1 MVADDRLETPQNNG
15 EIKRGA
21 LHSNSEEPSL
31 QLTSYIHMTT
41 TTTSNTEV
49 SSVQRIFNRVPEITI
64 FFWAIKILGTTV
76 GETAADF
83 LNVNLNLGLTITS
96 ILTGA
101 LLVVALFFQFKAKR
115 YIPSIYWSA
124 VVLISVFGT
133 LVTDNLT
140 DSLGVPL
147 EASTIFFS
155 LALAITFALWYAKE
169 KTLSMHSIVTGRR
182 EAFYW
187 LAILFTFALGTAAG
201 DLMAEGLGLGYATT
215 GLIVA
220 GVIALLALAW
230 KLGLNSILAFWAIYI
245 LTRPLGASLGDFLS
259 QSQKYGG
266 LGLGATMTSVL
277 FLAAIIASVYYLSRT
292 KTDVTEA
299 ALIER
304 EAKAKQERGGLWQ
317 TAVVVGLL
325 LLVSVAGYT
334 QQQSLLQAPRS
345 EEVLPA
351 ITSQTIE
358 TSTST
363 TATKNGTAV
372 ITKNTPSTAA
382 SGDAEPAVPVA
393 PTPKPAVS
401 PLGDLSSFRTI
412 TEDTL
417 ALVNQGD
424 LAGAKDRIADLE
436 YEWDTAE
443 GRLKPMNKAKWI
455 EVDDAID
462 AALRQL
468 RSVRPSANNA
478 KISLETLLTKLN

>member
-1 MVADDRLETPQNNG
+1 M
-15 EIKRGA
+15 
-21 LHSNSEEPSL
+21 
-31 QLTSYIHMTT
+31 
-41 TTTSNTEV
+41 
-49 SSVQRIFNRVPEITI
+49 QRIFNRVPEITI
-64 FFWAIKILGTTV
+64 FFWAIKILGTTT

-101 LLVVALFFQFKAKR
+101 LLIGALFFQFKAKR
-115 YIPSIYWSA
+115 YVPSIYWSA

-155 LALAITFALWYAKE
+155 LALALTFALWYVKE

-220 GVIALLALAW
+220 AVIALFALAW

-259 QSQKYGG
+259 QPHKYGG
-266 LGLGATMTSVL
+266 LGLGATMTSIL
-277 FLAAIIASVYYLSRT
+277 FVAAIIAAVYYLTLT

-304 EAKAKQERGGLWQ
+304 ETKAQQERGGLWQ
-317 TAVVVGLL
+317 TATVVALL
-325 LLVSVAGYT
+325 LLVSVSGYNW
-334 QQQSLLQAPRS
+334 QQSALQAPQPTELLPS
-345 EEVLPA
+345 TTSVEVA
-351 ITSQTIE
+351 TAS
-358 TSTST
+358 STSLT
-363 TATKNGTAV
+363 QNDTAIPQNA
-372 ITKNTPSTAA
+372 PTAA
-382 SGDAEPAVPVA
+382 ADSNKSQPAVPTPA
-393 PTPKPAVS
+393 PKPAS
-401 PLGDLSSFRTI
+401 APLGDLSSFRTI
-412 TEDTL
+412 TSDTL
-417 ALVNQGD
+417 VLVNRND
-424 LAGAKDRIADLE
+424 LAGAKDRIGDLE

-443 GRLKPMNKAKWI
+443 GRLKPMNKAKWV

-462 AALRQL
+462 AVLRQL
-468 RSVRPSANNA
+468 RSVHPNADSART
-478 KISLETLLTKLN
+478 SLEKLLGTMR